1 MKFLFLIMLFP
12 AMIYGHNLRSV
23 CMICKQYDPDISNQF
38 WFSWFENSC
47 YEAKNSKSITCFY
60 YNYQLDIPS
69 VTFWKQWETCD
80 CIVDNANY
88 LPFLLDDQ
96 KQMTEFYRNE
106 L

>member
-12 AMIYGHNLRSV
+12 AMIYGQKLRSA
-23 CMICKQYDPDISNQF
+23 CMICKQYDPDILNQF

-47 YEAKNSKSITCFY
+47 HEAKKSNTVSCFY
-60 YNYQLDIPS
+60 YNHQLDIHS

-80 CIVDNANY
+80 CIKDNANY